1 MSLNVELLV
10 ETFER
15 AKREN
20 GGPRKLGLRFY
31 ERLFEKYPQVKPLF
45 KTPPEQQHVKLMA
58 SVAAIVASL
67 KEPDRLL
74 PYLRAMGVRHIQ
86 YGTQDGHY
94 NAVGENLVA
103 VLGEH
108 LSAEGEWT
116 EEMATCWHE
125 ALQTVSDIMI
135 EAANNP
141 EQFTAELRATG
152 FKPDG
157 FRSDTDKPWELQEAE
172 SPLPAAS

>member
-1 MSLNVELLV
+1 MSLNVEVLI

-15 AKREN
+15 AKKEN

-31 ERLFEKYPQVKPLF
+31 ERLFEKYPQVRPLF

-58 SVAAIVASL
+58 SLAAIVASL
-67 KEPDRLL
+67 KEPERLVPFL
-74 PYLRAMGVRHIQ
+74 HAMGIRHNA

-94 NAVGENLVA
+94 AAVGENLIA

-108 LSAEGEWT
+108 LSVEGEWT
-116 EEMATCWHE
+116 EAMAEAWAA
-125 ALQTVSDIMI
+125 ALQVVSGVMI
-135 EAANNP
+135 DAAGHP
-141 EQFTAELRATG
+141 EKYSEELATAG

-157 FRSDTDKPWELQEAE
+157 FRGDTIKPWD
-172 SPLPAAS
+172 LPPNPSISLAS

>member
-1 MSLNVELLV
+1 MSLNVEILV

-15 AKREN
+15 AKKEN

-67 KEPDRLL
+67 KEPDRLM
-74 PYLRAMGVRHIQ
+74 PYLRAMGIRHIQ

-94 NAVGENLVA
+94 GAVGENLVA

-108 LSAEGEWT
+108 LSVEGEWT
-116 EEMATCWHE
+116 EEMATAWQG

-135 EAANNP
+135 EAANNS
-141 EQFTAELRATG
+141 EKYVEELQVTG

-157 FRSDTDKPWELQEAE
+157 FRSDTDKPWELQETKNPV
-172 SPLPAAS
+172 SAAS